1 MEELLE
7 EAAPQAEQ
15 KEKKSWKLPRP
26 KRTGKRRWKVAAAV
40 VVVAAI
46 GAAAVFGQGGP
57 KQMGPVYRPEQV
69 TRRDLSV
76 KVAGTATLEPA
87 DSYQVTTL
95 ISGEIQSA
103 PFEEGDLVEQG
114 TLLYTLDS
122 GNAQSSVGMAQ
133 ISVEQAQLSYQQA
146 KEALNPT
153 APISGTLN
161 EVYVRDGDSVSPG
174 TALAKIVVSTD
185 LSIDF
190 VFTYADP
197 NTFYIGQSATVFIN
211 GFAGSV
217 QGTVTSVSN
226 ATSVTS
232 NGKESCTVR
241 VKVPN
246 PGVISDAYTAS
257 AVIGSYS
264 SYGAAPISMAG
275 STTVYATGSGTVSG
289 FSKLSGSTVSKG
301 EVLCTIESEANRS
314 QLQTA

>member
-15 KEKKSWKLPRP
+15 KEKKSWKLPGGKRP
-26 KRTGKRRWKVAAAV
+26 GKRRWKAVAAV
-40 VVVAAI
+40 VIVAAI
-46 GAAAVFGQGGP
+46 GAAVVFGQGGA

-95 ISGEIQSA
+95 ISGEIQGA

-161 EVYVRDGDSVSPG
+161 EVYVRDGDAFPG
-174 TALAKIVVSTD
+174 NG
-185 LSIDF
+185 
-190 VFTYADP
+190 P
-197 NTFYIGQSATVFIN
+197 GQDC
-211 GFAGSV
+211 GQHGSV
-217 QGTVTSVSN
+217 H
-226 ATSVTS
+226 
-232 NGKESCTVR
+232 
-241 VKVPN
+241 
-246 PGVISDAYTAS
+246 
-257 AVIGSYS
+257 
-264 SYGAAPISMAG
+264 
-275 STTVYATGSGTVSG
+275 
-289 FSKLSGSTVSKG
+289 
-301 EVLCTIESEANRS
+301 
-314 QLQTA
+314 